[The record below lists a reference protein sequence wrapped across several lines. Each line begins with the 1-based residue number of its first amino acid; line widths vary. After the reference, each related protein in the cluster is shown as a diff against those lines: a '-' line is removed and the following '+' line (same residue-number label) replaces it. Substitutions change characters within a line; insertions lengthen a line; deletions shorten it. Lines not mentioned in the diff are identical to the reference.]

1 MATKRKKGAE
11 AAAPEG
17 AQDTRWTKPKEEAFF
32 FELSQVC
39 NVTRAL
45 ALAGLGEAKWELH
58 RRRKDP
64 KFQARLDEAIA
75 QGFAMLELEM
85 LERARHGD
93 DRPEPATAAEKKL
106 RETATG
112 VAIQLLRT
120 YHARVK
126 GTKASA
132 STQRPMRGA
141 KLRDA
146 LEARLAEISR
156 RLGGEG

>member
-1 MATKRKKGAE
+1 MATKRKKGARTGKRV
-11 AAAPEG
+11 AAVK
-17 AQDTRWTKPKEEAFF
+17 WTKADEEAFF
-32 FELSQVC
+32 SELAQVC
-39 NVTRAL
+39 NVTKAL
-45 ALAGLGEAKWELH
+45 HEAKLGTSTAPVYK
-58 RRRKDP
+58 RLKKDAE
-64 KFQARLDEAIA
+64 FRAQFDEAIA

-93 DRPEPATAAEKKL
+93 NRPEPATAAEKKL
-106 RETATG
+106 RETGTG
-112 VAIQLLRT
+112 TAIHLLRT

-132 STQRPMRGA
+132 SPQRPMRGA